1 MVFGLSI
8 TTFTLLHVIVSLLAI
23 VAGLVVVGGLA
34 AGARL
39 DGWTG
44 LFLATTFLTNASG
57 FFFPTAGFLPSHG
70 VGVVSLLLLP
80 AVLWARYRAA
90 LTSGWRRG
98 YGVLTTTLLW
108 LNVFVLISQ
117 LFRRLPALIVLAPKQ
132 QEPPFL
138 LTQVLVLA
146 VFVWLGRAALRGFS
160 SPAMRLDPVVVA
172 QGVKAEGRK
181 GVKA

>member
-1 MVFGLSI
+1 MILGLSS
-8 TTFTLLHVIVSLLAI
+8 TTFTLLHVGVSLLAI

-57 FFFPTAGFLPSHG
+57 FFFPTPGFLPSHG

-80 AVLWARYRAA
+80 AVLWARYRAGLA
-90 LTSGWRRG
+90 GKWRRT
-98 YGVLTTTLLW
+98 YVVLTTTLLW

-138 LTQVLVLA
+138 LTQVVALA
-146 VFVWLGRAALRGFS
+146 VFVWLGRAAVRGFS
-160 SPAMRLDPVVVA
+160 SPPGRLDPVLVSQA
-172 QGVKAEGRK
+172 GKSAGLP
-181 GVKA
+181 G

>member
-1 MVFGLSI
+1 MVLGLSI
-8 TTFTLLHVIVSLLAI
+8 TTFTLLHVGVSLLAI
-23 VAGLVVVGGLA
+23 VAGLVAVGGLA

-57 FFFPTAGFLPSHG
+57 FFFPFAGFLPSHG
-70 VGVVSLLLLP
+70 VGVLSLVLLP
-80 AVLWARYRAA
+80 VVLWARYRAVLA
-90 LTSGWRRG
+90 GGWRRT
-98 YGVLTTTLLW
+98 YVVLATVLLW

-138 LTQVLVLA
+138 LTQLVALA
-146 VFVWLGRAALRGFS
+146 VFVWLGRAAVKGFS
-160 SPAMRLDPVVVA
+160 ASAGRLDPVYVS
-172 QGVKAEGRK
+172 QPGR
-181 GVKA
+181 GAGLPGQ